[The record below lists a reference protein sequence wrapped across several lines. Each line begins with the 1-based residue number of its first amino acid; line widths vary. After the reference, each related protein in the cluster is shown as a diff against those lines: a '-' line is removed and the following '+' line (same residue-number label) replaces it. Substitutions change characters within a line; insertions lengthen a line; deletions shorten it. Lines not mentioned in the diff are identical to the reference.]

1 MNQHYRYVL
10 GMLPFLFVFIAKFGI
25 IQHRLLQFTILLL
38 MMWYCGSSLAVF
50 PHSLSYFNEAVGG
63 PNWGHRY
70 LLGSNLEWGQDVLL
84 LKKWIGKHPECEPI
98 FIAQSSYYDIEIAD
112 IKSDITLKNL
122 TTPGWYA
129 IGVNNLYKNKEEYRL
144 FLNYQPVA
152 KIGYSIYIYRIH

>member
-63 PNWGHRY
+63 PNSGHRY

-84 LKKWIGKHPECEPI
+84 LKKWIDEHPECQPV
-98 FIAQSSYYDIEIAD
+98 FIAQSSYYDIETIG
-112 IKSDITLKNL
+112 IKSDVTLKNL
-122 TTPGWYA
+122 TSSGWYA
-129 IGVNNLYKNKEEYRL
+129 IGVNNLYKNKEEYHR
-144 FLNYQPVA
+144 FLDDQPVA
-152 KIGYSIYIYRIH
+152 KIGYSIYIYRIP